1 MFELWEIKMQYLLLV
16 TAPRNTKKQ
25 YTYNPTK
32 DDYMT
37 CAASMWKSDYLMP
50 TQNHGKLFCTAI
62 S

>member
-1 MFELWEIKMQYLLLV
+1 MQYLLLV

-50 TQNHGKLFCTAI
+50 TQNQGKLLCTAI